1 MNTKKIVLLIGAVVI
16 LGVAYYGLSP
26 LWRTSTLIEPFPTPL
41 STAQNEASAT
51 SSAPQVLATA
61 SFINTPTHPGSGSVS
76 LIQAGEQRI
85 IRFEQFKTINGP
97 DLFVYLSTDT
107 KASDFI
113 TLGTLKATAGD
124 FNYAVPPGTD
134 LTKYRYVLVWCE
146 AFGVLFNSA
155 NITVK

>member
-1 MNTKKIVLLIGAVVI
+1 MNIKKISLLIGGVVI

-26 LWRTSTLIEPFPTPL
+26 LWKTSTLNEPLPTPVL
-41 STAQNEASAT
+41 TTQNEEAAT

-61 SFINTPTHPGSGSVS
+61 SIVDTPTHPGSGSVS

-113 TLGTLKATAGD
+113 NIGSLKATEGN
-124 FNYAVPPGTD
+124 FNYPVPPGTD

-155 NITVK
+155 DITIE

>member
-1 MNTKKIVLLIGAVVI
+1 MLLIGAVVI

-26 LWRTSTLIEPFPTPL
+26 LWKTSTLIEPFPTPL

-51 SSAPQVLATA
+51 STATQVLATA
-61 SFINTPTHPGSGSVS
+61 SIIDTTTHPGSGSVS

-85 IRFEQFKTINGP
+85 IRFEEFKTINGP

-113 TLGTLKATAGD
+113 NIGPLKATEGN
-124 FNYAVPPGTD
+124 FNYTVPPGTD

-155 NITVK
+155 DITTE